1 MKDSKSPIRFN
12 LNHHNMITM
21 YMPMCP
27 SGRSNEV
34 DFSHSCLTL
43 QINEILS
50 TLRLSEQK
58 NTRIGRLSGGQK
70 KRLSIALELITNP
83 LVLFLD
89 EPTT

>member
-1 MKDSKSPIRFN
+1 
-12 LNHHNMITM
+12 
-21 YMPMCP
+21 MCP
-27 SGRSNEV
+27 SGRSKEE
-34 DFSHSCLTL
+34 DFCHSCLTL

-50 TLRLSEQK
+50 TLRLSEQG
-58 NTRIGRLSGGQK
+58 NTRAGRLSGGQK